1 MTGNREI
8 WRSGDLDPMNRRPD
22 SPKEIFHGIG
32 KEGLA
37 KPVNQSTLIK
47 GDENWQDIKVQFAA
61 FAVAKA

>member
-1 MTGNREI
+1 
-8 WRSGDLDPMNRRPD
+8 MNRRPD
-22 SPKEIFHGIG
+22 VPKEIFHGIG